1 MNQMNSLFYVQPIE
15 SNLEKYIIGKNLDI
29 DLSKNLILTADFET
43 ITLSVDNSFIQEI
56 ESKKNITREKLKEK
70 KLNEKKKKFNKSL
83 SNFYNYSPE
92 RYAFFNLLKDE
103 EKRLEEKKT
112 ELLTEKDSNLYLER
126 EKINNAFKDLSVS
139 KIKKKK
145 KESENFQKGLF
156 SKKEMLENK
165 DLYEEK
171 DTILYP
177 ISYSICFSNVHKI
190 KTIPLKYFKS
200 ENCNNNLIV
209 NASDLLME
217 NFVLDVFEIIFNFM
231 NENSISYDYFLKNVD
246 GKKLNFVCYFHNLGR
261 FDGFFLLK
269 SLYSNP
275 KLNKLFDL
283 KKNLKVLNVN
293 GIIYKIKIF
302 NLTFLDSFLMTR
314 CSLNNLGIMLFNK
327 SKIDLD
333 LSNTNYDQIRNIFI
347 HKNSYRKFRQYNL
360 FDSTLLYDCMNH
372 LRDEFYDHFQIDL
385 SNSVTSSSLAKTLF
399 CKKYYKFN
407 NQIFLFSKKLKGK
420 KYFFFQKSDKFISL
434 NNINQAIFITNVNY
448 ERFIRNSFYGGRT
461 EVYKP
466 KADKKFLYIDVNS
479 LYPFGAL
486 APIPYGPAIYKEIRL
501 TTKFNQNFLNR
512 FYGFLKIQFCS
523 PPDLDLLPVLPRK
536 HPANYNVY
544 ALGYGEGWYFC
555 KEVQLAFKQNY
566 KITILETIEY
576 KPFAGFKKVIKDLYK
591 ERISFPKKHPNNLM
605 IKLILNS
612 LCYGNWG
619 VRADKAIF
627 EAESF
632 DDDFIWEYKK
642 SFISKNS
649 LIKHKIN
656 QKTLI
661 PTMQSDL
668 VYDARKLKNLNQ
680 SIHIS
685 SAVTSQTRVTM
696 YPFLNMLYKK
706 NLLYYSDTDSIILD
720 YEKGKPL
727 IEKRINPSKIGYF
740 KIECEST
747 LGYFLDKK
755 FYYIKNDNNNV
766 ESNNN
771 KDLSILKS
779 KGIDSKRLEKMFS
792 KTVEDEFENILKN
805 HGEFSYKDSKI
816 ERLQRNSRSLLLK
829 KIELDELNI
838 SNLNFQQYRKK
849 VVDSN
854 KNWTTTKSL
863 ILNDKFEE
871 ISFLELKNHYNN
883 FESNII

>member
-1 MNQMNSLFYVQPIE
+1 
-15 SNLEKYIIGKNLDI
+15 
-29 DLSKNLILTADFET
+29 
-43 ITLSVDNSFIQEI
+43 
-56 ESKKNITREKLKEK
+56 
-70 KLNEKKKKFNKSL
+70 
-83 SNFYNYSPE
+83 
-92 RYAFFNLLKDE
+92 
-103 EKRLEEKKT
+103 
-112 ELLTEKDSNLYLER
+112 
-126 EKINNAFKDLSVS
+126 
-139 KIKKKK
+139 
-145 KESENFQKGLF
+145 
-156 SKKEMLENK
+156 
-165 DLYEEK
+165 
-171 DTILYP
+171 
-177 ISYSICFSNVHKI
+177 
-190 KTIPLKYFKS
+190 
-200 ENCNNNLIV
+200 
-209 NASDLLME
+209 
-217 NFVLDVFEIIFNFM
+217 
-231 NENSISYDYFLKNVD
+231 
-246 GKKLNFVCYFHNLGR
+246 
-261 FDGFFLLK
+261 
-269 SLYSNP
+269 
-275 KLNKLFDL
+275 
-283 KKNLKVLNVN
+283 
-293 GIIYKIKIF
+293 
-302 NLTFLDSFLMTR
+302 MTR
-314 CSLNNLGIMLFNK
+314 CSLNNLGLMLFNK

-333 LSNTNYDQIRNIFI
+333 LSNTNYENIRSIFLS
-347 HKNSYRKFRQYNL
+347 KKKYRTFREYNL

-372 LRDEFYDHFQIDL
+372 LRDQFYDHFQIDL
-385 SNSVTSSSLAKTLF
+385 SNSVTSSSLAKKLF
-399 CKKYYKFN
+399 CMKYYRFKE
-407 NQIFLFSKKLKGK
+407 QVFLLSKKLKGK
-420 KYFFFQKSDKFISL
+420 KYFFLQKSDKFISL
-434 NNINQAIFITNVNY
+434 NNINQAIFITNANY

-501 TTKFNQNFLNR
+501 TTKFNRNFLNR

-523 PPDLDLLPVLPRK
+523 PPDLNLLPVLPRK
-536 HPANYNVY
+536 HPGNYNVY

-566 KITILETIEY
+566 KINILETIEY

-619 VRADKAIF
+619 VRADKALG
-627 EAESF
+627 EAKSL
-632 DDDFIWEYKK
+632 DDNFVWEYKK

-656 QKTLI
+656 QKTFI
-661 PTMQSDL
+661 PTTESNL
-668 VYDARKLKNLNQ
+668 LYDPRKLKNLNQ
-680 SIHIS
+680 SLHIS

-696 YPFLNMLYKK
+696 YPFLNILYQK

-727 IEKRINPSKIGYF
+727 IEKRINSSKIGYF
-740 KIECEST
+740 KIEAESN

-755 FYYIKNDNNNV
+755 FYYVKFDQDD
-766 ESNNN
+766 S
-771 KDLSILKS
+771 KSILKS
-779 KGIDSKRLEKMFS
+779 KEINSKKLEKMFS

-805 HGEFSYKDSKI
+805 QGEFSYKDSKI

-838 SNLNFQQYRKK
+838 TNLNFEKYRKK
-849 VVDSN
+849 VFNSS

-871 ISFLELKNHYNN
+871 ISLLEFKKYYNN